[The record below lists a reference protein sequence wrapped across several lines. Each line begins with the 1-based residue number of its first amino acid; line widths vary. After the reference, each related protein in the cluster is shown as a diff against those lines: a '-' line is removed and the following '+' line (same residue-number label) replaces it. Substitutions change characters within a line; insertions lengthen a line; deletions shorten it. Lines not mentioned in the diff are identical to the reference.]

1 MAKKPEKLNCH
12 HMSKKVLLV
21 LVAILILGCATKPK
35 ERNSEWILDKT
46 WYENHRQGAVNLKS
60 VDGKIYTL
68 KGEYLWNYYSTSMRL
83 INLTQIPTALVI
95 TNLNGLNA
103 FAYKQGNVNRVGITI
118 DALNKFGN
126 DPDAIAAVMG
136 HELAHLKLDHQS
148 IRQSRQQT
156 TDITS
161 AIVGGIL
168 GAFIP
173 FGGTITSLG
182 ATAITTSYSR
192 DEEREADEQGMIW
205 AMNAG
210 YSPCGLVRLNKEM
223 MKTNSSGIAFLSTH
237 PMSAERL
244 ETANQL
250 ALSKNYGECN

>member
-1 MAKKPEKLNCH
+1 MIKRAL
-12 HMSKKVLLV
+12 MV
-21 LVAILILGCATKPK
+21 LVAFLLVGCATKPK
-35 ERNSEWILDKT
+35 EKNSEWIPDKV
-46 WYENHRQGAVNLKS
+46 WYEKHKQGAVNFKS

-68 KGEYLWNYYSTSMRL
+68 KGEYLWNYYSTSMKL

-95 TNLNGLNA
+95 SNLNGLNA
-103 FAYKQGNVNRVGITI
+103 FAYKQGNINRVGITI

-148 IRQSRQQT
+148 IRQSRKQT

-161 AIVGGIL
+161 AIVGGVL

-173 FGGTITSLG
+173 FGSTITSLG

-205 AMNAG
+205 AMKAG
-210 YSPCGLVRLNKEM
+210 YSPCGWVRWQKEV
-223 MKTNSSGIAFLSTH
+223 MKADSSSISFLSTH
-237 PMSAERL
+237 PMTSERL

-250 ALSKNYGECN
+250 AISKSYGECN